1 MKKQV
6 SIFIDPVISLRELK
20 KFIDPPVLKYE
31 GLIDSILAEQY
42 SHLINEEREVVVSGM
57 NADVRGRSELHQIPF
72 GTLFKE
78 YGDKRDL
85 LAQVPY
91 LLGLVKH
98 QSFLRRYQ
106 DIQSI
111 EVFENKPEG
120 LFKGAFGRPSYLC
133 LRRVGTGY
141 VVAISTYVHKGV
153 INAEA
158 AVSPNCIKVLS
169 FPDKVVDKTYLSEK
183 MIC

>member
-1 MKKQV
+1 MTKLV
-6 SIFIDPVISLRELK
+6 SIVIDPITSLKEVKDFIDHS
-20 KFIDPPVLKYE
+20 VLKFENIIEEALSGYTHLLGE
-31 GLIDSILAEQY
+31 G
-42 SHLINEEREVVVSGM
+42 REVVISGM
-57 NADVRGRSELHQIPF
+57 NADVRNRSGLHQIPF
-72 GTLFKE
+72 DTLFKE
-78 YGDKRDL
+78 YGDKKDL

-169 FPDKVVDKTYLSEK
+169 FLDKVVDKTYLSEK